1 MHATFVTCECDTT
14 NYEVSYVL
22 RIGIIYLRQLNLHNT
37 WCTLHLW
44 CVHWSMLSLHLSLC
58 HSATSFGHKY
68 LSHTTLSDVG
78 VHRTWMPTL
87 SGCWGGSPILHL
99 VKVTLSVP
107 QRDNCFTPFIE
118 KNCLLQNGCGLMISY
133 TLSKVLPLLPLTQ
146 AFMLVRLFESWVE
159 LGVLEINLVLLGGR
173 IGLPIAKYFRIGW
186 RVLIWLL
193 ELKPW

>member
-1 MHATFVTCECDTT
+1 MTPDAPYIFDVCIGPCSPCISPYATVLHHLDT
-14 NYEVSYVL
+14 N
-22 RIGIIYLRQLNLHNT
+22 I
-37 WCTLHLW
+37 
-44 CVHWSMLSLHLSLC
+44 
-58 HSATSFGHKY
+58 
-68 LSHTTLSDVG
+68 LSHTMLSDVG

-107 QRDNCFTPFIE
+107 QRDNYFTPFIE
-118 KNCLLQNGCGLMISY
+118 KNCLLPNGCGLMISY

>member
-58 HSATSFGHKY
+58 HNATSFGHKY
-68 LSHTTLSDVG
+68 LSHTT
-78 VHRTWMPTL
+78 PTL

-99 VKVTLSVP
+99 VKVTLYVP

-118 KNCLLQNGCGLMISY
+118 KKIVCFKMVVVWWSPILSQGCYHWHKLLC
-133 TLSKVLPLLPLTQ
+133 
-146 AFMLVRLFESWVE
+146 
-159 LGVLEINLVLLGGR
+159 
-173 IGLPIAKYFRIGW
+173 
-186 RVLIWLL
+186 
-193 ELKPW
+193 

>member
-99 VKVTLSVP
+99 VKVTLYVP

-118 KNCLLQNGCGLMISY
+118 KKLFA
-133 TLSKVLPLLPLTQ
+133 SKWLWFDDILYSLKGATIDTSFY
-146 AFMLVRLFESWVE
+146 ASMLVWVMSRVRGFWNG
-159 LGVLEINLVLLGGR
+159 LG
-173 IGLPIAKYFRIGW
+173 AFGW
-186 RVLIWLL
+186 
-193 ELKPW
+193 